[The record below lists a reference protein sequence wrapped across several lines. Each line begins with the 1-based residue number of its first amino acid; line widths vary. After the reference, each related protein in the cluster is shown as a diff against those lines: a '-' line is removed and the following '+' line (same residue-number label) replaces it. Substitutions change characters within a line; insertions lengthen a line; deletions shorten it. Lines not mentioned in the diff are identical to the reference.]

1 MGAPDE
7 RFDGMLLQMCQAH
20 DSMPAILNTFFSFLR
35 RKTDFYHVLTGDG
48 ARPLATAPAGL
59 RWALTH
65 CVRRRQS
72 AWASRPAWRT
82 RW

>member
-1 MGAPDE
+1 MAGAPDE

-48 ARPLATAPAGL
+48 ALPWPPPPPGCAG
-59 RWALTH
+59 
-65 CVRRRQS
+65 
-72 AWASRPAWRT
+72 P
-82 RW
+82 